1 VTNGTAYDPVLLAS
15 IFNDYIAEFIALA
28 GIDDIILEITFKVK
42 SSSKRAGLIGQDGA
56 STQIVVLSA
65 SATVVFDVTL
75 DEIGII
81 NDSYSAAV
89 TDSEGIKS
97 VFETLNAIDLGN
109 TVSQGTQVDKPT
121 LSPAV
126 ATPSLSPSPSAV
138 PSFVPSLMVSSA
150 PSRPQ
155 IL

>member
-1 VTNGTAYDPVLLAS
+1 MTNGTTYDPVLLAS
-15 IFNDYIAEFIALA
+15 ILNDYIAEFIALA
-28 GIDDIILEITFKVK
+28 GIDDIVLEITFKVK
-42 SSSKRAGLIGQDGA
+42 SSSKRAGLIGQDGT

-126 ATPSLSPSPSAV
+126 ATPSVSPSPSAV
-138 PSFVPSLMVSSA
+138 PSSVPSLMVSSA